1 MVHDALAGENI
12 HAAQLIVPGAIS
24 PESEHSS
31 PSVLAERLYTLHTD
45 RDGFRHY
52 AAPMP
57 G

>member
-1 MVHDALAGENI
+1 MVHDAGAGENI